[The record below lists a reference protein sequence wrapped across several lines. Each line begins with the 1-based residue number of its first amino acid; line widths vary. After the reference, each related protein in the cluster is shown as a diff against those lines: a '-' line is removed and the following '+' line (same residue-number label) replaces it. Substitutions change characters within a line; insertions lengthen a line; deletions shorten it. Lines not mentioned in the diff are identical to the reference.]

1 MARNTA
7 NLETKKIQNN
17 NDISVLS
24 FLLIETALAKYIPKP
39 NSVNTTNK
47 APLANNETYKPY
59 SLIPNPEVNNGIV
72 IIGANILINVAE
84 ILLKILEITVL
95 DNFIYGSVPVH
106 FEDEL
111 FGAVELDYGPESI
124 NDKIQ
129 QIPQPPK
136 LFLQGFPVSKFAQ
149 ERQERLRLRPILD
162 GLVGYRR
169 ECSQ

>member
-1 MARNTA
+1 MLLLAG
-7 NLETKKIQNN
+7 LQVYLQKVQ
-17 NDISVLS
+17 DD
-24 FLLIETALAKYIPKP
+24 LLIHPLKFEAHFMTRLFAL
-39 NSVNTTNK
+39 
-47 APLANNETYKPY
+47 
-59 SLIPNPEVNNGIV
+59 
-72 IIGANILINVAE
+72 
-84 ILLKILEITVL
+84 VL